1 MKIILIDNNEKVEQ
15 YLKNINQNRNI
26 LKKLGMI
33 QAILFCF
40 FNRGSIIYS
49 QEKSIILNFFEKL
62 FKIPYLYGEIENI
75 ISFENHYAKIK
86 KYEIPVLMYHQFVKN
101 EADGGKIKL
110 FITEKKFEFQ
120 LKILKFLKFE
130 TITFEELKKIGLQ
143 NRFERKYIILT
154 VDDGYE
160 DNYKILFPLLKKY
173 NMKAVIFLVSGL
185 NYNKWTIESDNE
197 KKFYLMKTEEILEM
211 QDSGLVEFGGHTLTH
226 LDFHKAD
233 EELAKKEIE
242 EDKRITEDRLNKKLT
257 VFAYPYGH
265 RKEGTKQ
272 LIKKVGY
279 DFAVATDTGN
289 GIFTDD
295 LYDIRRTAIDKTSL
309 IDFLRKISPAYAQY
323 KAKKY
328 KNKRG

>member
-1 MKIILIDNNEKVEQ
+1 MKIVLIDNDEKVEQ
-15 YLKNINQNRNI
+15 YIKNINKDRN
-26 LKKLGMI
+26 KLYKMTII
-33 QAILFCF
+33 QAIIFCF

-49 QEKSIILNFFEKL
+49 KKEKFILNFFEKI
-62 FKIPYLYGEIENI
+62 FKIPYLCRNIENI
-75 ISFENHYAKIK
+75 LKFENHYAKVK

-101 EADGGKIKL
+101 KEDGGKIKL
-110 FITEKKFEFQ
+110 FVTEKQFEFQ
-120 LKILKFLKFE
+120 LKILKFLNYE

-143 NRFERKYIILT
+143 NRFEKKYIILT

-173 NMKAVIFLVSGL
+173 SMKAVIFLVSGL
-185 NYNKWTIESDNE
+185 EYNKWTIDSDNE

-211 QDSGLVEFGGHTLTH
+211 QNSGLVEFGGHTLTH
-226 LDFHKAD
+226 LDFHKA
-233 EELAKKEIE
+233 EKGISKKEIE
-242 EDKRITEDRLNKKLT
+242 EDKRITESRLNKKLT

-265 RKEGTKQ
+265 RKEETKKMVQ
-272 LIKKVGY
+272 KVGY
-279 DFAVATDTGN
+279 DFAVATDTGD
-289 GIFTDD
+289 GIFTND